1 MLHSQDPLPDSQARI
16 VQLWLNA
23 QQRELLQRVVIA
35 ERLGSIEDLVRL
47 AIAQTDKAQGQEN

>member
-1 MLHSQDPLPDSQARI
+1 MLHSDDPVPDSQART

-23 QQRELLQRVVIA
+23 QQRELLQRAVVA

-47 AIAQTDKAQGQEN
+47 AIAQTDKAPGQEK